1 MNFLQKIAT
10 ALRGGA
16 TEVGEAIVDSQAL
29 RILDQEIRDADA
41 RILKARDAL
50 VSIKAKHKL
59 AVQRV
64 DEHNKNI
71 ANWEQKAL
79 AALNKGEDGL
89 ATECAVKIAEL
100 TAQRDQEKAVADQ
113 FGSDVNVLGNQVT
126 KTEGQ
131 IKSLRQQA
139 DLVKAR
145 DSVQS
150 AQISGAAATGG
161 ANGSLETAVGTLAR
175 LKQQQDE
182 RQARLD
188 SAEELNAEAN
198 GSDLEKR
205 LQDAGIGSKPA
216 GADEV
221 LARLRAQA
229 QGQGNSAAQ

>member
-1 MNFLQKIAT
+1 MNFLQKLAT

-71 ANWEQKAL
+71 TNWEQKAL
-79 AALNKGEDGL
+79 AALNKGEEGL

-100 TAQRDQEKAVADQ
+100 TSARDQEKAVADQ
-113 FGSDVNVLGNQVT
+113 FGSDVEVLSNQVA

-139 DLVKAR
+139 DLARAR

-175 LKQQQDE
+175 LKQQQNE

-188 SAEELNAEAN
+188 SAEELNAQAN

-205 LQDAGIGSKPA
+205 LQEAGIGAKPA

-221 LARLRAQA
+221 LSRLRAQA
-229 QGQGNSAAQ
+229 QGQANIAEQ

>member
-1 MNFLQKIAT
+1 MNFLQKLAT
-10 ALRGGA
+10 AIRGGA
-16 TEVGEAIVDSQAL
+16 TEAGEAIIDSQAL
-29 RILDQEIRDADA
+29 RILDQEIRDSEA
-41 RILKARDAL
+41 RIIKARDAL

-89 ATECAVKIAEL
+89 ATECAGKIADL
-100 TAQRDQEKAVADQ
+100 TVQRDQEKAVADQ
-113 FGSDVNVLGNQVT
+113 FGSNVDVLANQVT

-131 IKSLRQQA
+131 IKQLRQQA

-161 ANGSLETAVGTLAR
+161 ANGSLETAVGTLGR
-175 LKQQQDE
+175 LKQRQDE

-188 SAEELNAEAN
+188 SAEELNAQAN
-198 GSDLEKR
+198 GTDLEKR
-205 LQDAGIGSKPA
+205 LQDAGIGTKPA
-216 GADEV
+216 GADDV
-221 LARLRAQA
+221 LSRLRAQA
-229 QGQGNSAAQ
+229 QGQANSAAQ